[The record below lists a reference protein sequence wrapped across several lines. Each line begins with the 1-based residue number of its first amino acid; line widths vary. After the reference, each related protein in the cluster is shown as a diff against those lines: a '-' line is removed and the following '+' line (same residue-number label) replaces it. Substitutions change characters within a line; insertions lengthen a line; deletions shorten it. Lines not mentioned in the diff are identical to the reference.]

1 MVSLSRVI
9 DMYFRRLYN
18 LRTDSDMTH
27 QQVADFLVCNRQV
40 YARYKRGLRE
50 VPVSMLI
57 KLSKLYNTSVDYIL
71 DLNDNKTTSN
81 KLIIIENQYKKHSAL
96 AECFL

>member
-18 LRTDSDMTH
+18 LRTDSDMT
-27 QQVADFLVCNRQV
+27 QQQIADFLVCNRHV
-40 YARYKRGLRE
+40 YAKYKRELRE
-50 VPVSMLI
+50 VSVSMLI

-71 DLNDNKTTSN
+71 DLTDNKTT
-81 KLIIIENQYKKHSAL
+81 YK
-96 AECFL
+96 